1 MEYTQGG
8 HDTACTTRKATQ
20 EGSTAYPPPSG
31 DASECAQIGY
41 LVESPQEHDRRG
53 WGGSGSSVAVSADAA
68 APITTARLKDYVIYV
83 RDNDANCSRLLA
95 MICPFAERCWIQYIE
110 AIPPERRE
118 EWMNYPPVV
127 VSLAEHKA
135 FIGEHA
141 FIEIQRYLDELRPTQ
156 RFRFTSATRHTLTS
170 VEDAFTEDAGP
181 GPSETICGRM
191 YERVDPRAAGLG
203 ARILADG
210 EKVNS
215 AHMAEYVRIRNATA
229 PFRDLIMTVPD
240 LVKANESAPQP
251 SRGHRGEHIREFVPP
266 WPPAPPP
273 SLAAEQPQRNYGSV
287 PAPAQAYQTAPSS
300 VCNLPTEPLP
310 RPQLPAQ
317 GFAYSSRVL
326 HGSSQPLAPQPM
338 QPQQPCASVRYT
350 VSPPSY
356 TSTTMPTQP

>member
-1 MEYTQGG
+1 V
-8 HDTACTTRKATQ
+8 D
-20 EGSTAYPPPSG
+20 
-31 DASECAQIGY
+31 
-41 LVESPQEHDRRG
+41 
-53 WGGSGSSVAVSADAA
+53 ADAA
-68 APITTARLKDYVIYV
+68 AAITTARLKDYVIYV

-141 FIEIQRYLDELRPTQ
+141 FVEIQRYLDELRPTQ
-156 RFRFTSATRHTLTS
+156 RFRFTSATRHALTS
-170 VEDAFTEDAGP
+170 VEDAFAEDAGP

-191 YERVDPRAAGLG
+191 YERVDPRATGLG

-240 LVKANESAPQP
+240 LVKADESAPQP
-251 SRGHRGEHIREFVPP
+251 SRGRRGEHIREFVPP
-266 WPPAPPP
+266 RPPVPPP
-273 SLAAEQPQRNYGSV
+273 SLAAEQPQRHYGPV
-287 PAPAQAYQTAPSS
+287 PAPVHAYQTAPSS
-300 VCNLPTEPLP
+300 VYNLPAEPLP

-317 GFAYSSRVL
+317 GFAYSSSCAL
-326 HGSSQPLAPQPM
+326 HGSSHPPVPPPM
-338 QPQQPCASVRYT
+338 QPQQPCASVHYT
-350 VSPPSY
+350 VPPPSY
-356 TSTTMPTQP
+356 TSATMSTHP